1 MKGIIWDAM
10 AIVGVGVAVVG
21 VGFIHWQTAMI
32 LGGIALTIFAIAGA
46 KHTAKQRVTISTSKA
61 ADEPMEQ

>member
-10 AIVGVGVAVVG
+10 ALAGVGVAVAG

-32 LGGIALTIFAIAGA
+32 FGGIGLTAFALMGARLAAKPRIAN
-46 KHTAKQRVTISTSKA
+46 STSKA
-61 ADEPMEQ
+61 ADEPTE